1 MWNPAQTVWT
11 SQAVIDQYPLGCRV
25 DLSPSNHKIKALT
38 TLRSCCTSP
47 IVCLCVCLSLCVSV
61 LLFRS
66 VWPWTFCV
74 HLGALMSQWFL
85 FKVPKCAFYAPLM
98 PLYTHYINAPWR
110 RPFAWKFSWFMTG
123 FYSIFYNHPAHFC
136 RGLVVAVVMPQYS
149 AVTQLQRPFCSHAP
163 SQKHRVT
170 SLASSGKGGPA
181 GLFCSPLVFF
191 FLPFS
196 VFSLSSSSPV
206 VPPIF
211 FFFSPPEHLLRRFT
225 LAVVDGIIK
234 KKVQAGERAMLVIQV
249 RCVVFQWSLGLIVL

>member
-1 MWNPAQTVWT
+1 M
-11 SQAVIDQYPLGCRV
+11 
-25 DLSPSNHKIKALT
+25 
-38 TLRSCCTSP
+38 
-47 IVCLCVCLSLCVSV
+47 
-61 LLFRS
+61 
-66 VWPWTFCV
+66 
-74 HLGALMSQWFL
+74 
-85 FKVPKCAFYAPLM
+85 
-98 PLYTHYINAPWR
+98 
-110 RPFAWKFSWFMTG
+110 
-123 FYSIFYNHPAHFC
+123 
-136 RGLVVAVVMPQYS
+136 AVVMPQYS

-234 KKVQAGERAMLVIQV
+234 KKSASRRAGDAGDSGSLCGISMKSRLDCPIAAMDVAFGSGGASEGITRHLAQ
-249 RCVVFQWSLGLIVL
+249 RSCVTVTLLWGRQ

>member
-1 MWNPAQTVWT
+1 
-11 SQAVIDQYPLGCRV
+11 
-25 DLSPSNHKIKALT
+25 
-38 TLRSCCTSP
+38 
-47 IVCLCVCLSLCVSV
+47 
-61 LLFRS
+61 
-66 VWPWTFCV
+66 
-74 HLGALMSQWFL
+74 
-85 FKVPKCAFYAPLM
+85 
-98 PLYTHYINAPWR
+98 
-110 RPFAWKFSWFMTG
+110 MTG

-249 RCVVFQWSLGLIVL
+249 RCVVFQ

>member
-1 MWNPAQTVWT
+1 M
-11 SQAVIDQYPLGCRV
+11 
-25 DLSPSNHKIKALT
+25 
-38 TLRSCCTSP
+38 
-47 IVCLCVCLSLCVSV
+47 CLSLCVSV

-66 VWPWTFCV
+66 VWPWRFCV

-110 RPFAWKFSWFMTG
+110 RPFAWKFSWFMTE

-211 FFFSPPEHLLRRFT
+211 FFFFPSRAFAPEIYT
-225 LAVVDGIIK
+225 CCCWWNNKK

-249 RCVVFQWSLGLIVL
+249 RCVVFQWGLGLIVL